1 MAHCKNCG
9 HESHCGASL
18 RKDFYNGD
26 TVYSADVEVCKHCI
40 CDACENKHKDIEDAN
55 SKSI

>member
-1 MAHCKNCG
+1 MAYCKNCG

-40 CDACENKHKDIEDAN
+40 CNNCQIEQKDIKDAN
-55 SKSI
+55 NQSV

>member
-9 HESHCGASL
+9 HESHCGTSL

-40 CDACENKHKDIEDAN
+40 CDACENKQKDTEN
-55 SKSI
+55 EL